1 MAHATTGRSG
11 GTGDET
17 RDGLLAVRLDPAGGF
32 DFGVTT
38 DFADHDD
45 GLGLRVVVE
54 ELDDV
59 EVRGAVDGVAADA
72 DAGRLALAAAG
83 ELPDGF
89 IGQGAGAGDHADV
102 ATAVDVAR
110 GDADAA
116 AAGGLV
122 AATRGHDARAV
133 RTDEARATAGH
144 GALGADHVTDRDA
157 FRDGHGEVEVGVEAF
172 EDGVGREGRGDEDRG
187 DRGAGLLGGFGDGV
201 EDRDL
206 LAGVFEDLAALARG
220 DAGDDLRA
228 VVER

>member
-1 MAHATTGRSG
+1 M
-11 GTGDET
+11 
-17 RDGLLAVRLDPAGGF
+17 
-32 DFGVTT
+32 
-38 DFADHDD
+38 
-45 GLGLRVVVE
+45 
-54 ELDDV
+54 
-59 EVRGAVDGVAADA
+59 RGAVDGVATDA
-72 DAGRLALAAAG
+72 DAGRLALTAAG

-89 IGQGAGAGDHADV
+89 IGECAGAGDHADV
-102 ATAVDVAR
+102 AAAVDVAR

-116 AAGGLV
+116 ATRGLV
-122 AATRGHDARAV
+122 AATRGHNARAV

-172 EDGVGREGRGDEDRG
+172 QDGVGREGRGDEDGG

-220 DAGDDLRA
+220 DAGDDL
-228 VVER
+228 